1 MIEFT
6 QANRIRAV
14 FALHAFASGA
24 LYTRLSDIQQSLHID
39 DAALGWTFSGLAVGT
54 LITFFFISRLVETVG
69 PRLILLVTMPL
80 LPIGTLLLAAM
91 PTAVALFF
99 AFIAYGVLYG
109 LPNSAMNIEA
119 DRIEAQSGR
128 RVMNSCHGVWSAA
141 YVVTTLLGTL
151 AEALHLSPVE
161 HLGLQAIPV
170 APIALWVTW
179 GLIPAPA
186 RAHAGKIGRHLS
198 MPSLAILLLV
208 LFSAGPNLLEG
219 GMRNWSVI
227 YMRDSFG
234 APAWIDTLTLPTFL
248 VAQAIGRLNADGW
261 VMRYGVVPV
270 ARVLT
275 AIAFIGGALVV
286 FAPNLIVALFGFL
299 CIGLGVC
306 TTYPLTTSAAAR
318 IGDRPA
324 SQNVASLTF
333 VNQLV
338 QLASPPALGWI
349 AHQYGI
355 RNAFSVSLPLV
366 IVSLWL
372 AYRLTAGLRR

>member
-1 MIEFT
+1 MIAFT
-6 QANRIRAV
+6 QANRVRAV
-14 FALHAFASGA
+14 FALHAFTAGA
-24 LYTRLSDIQQSLHID
+24 LYPRVSDIQQALRID
-39 DAALGWTFSGLAVGT
+39 DQTLGLVFSGLAVGT
-54 LITFFFISRLVETVG
+54 LITFFFISRLIETVG
-69 PRLILLVTMPL
+69 PRIVLLVTMPL
-80 LPIGTLLLAAM
+80 LPIGTALLAAM
-91 PTAVALFF
+91 PTAPALFV

-128 RVMNSCHGVWSAA
+128 RIMNSCHGTWSASYLA
-141 YVVTTLLGTL
+141 TTLLGTL
-151 AEALHLSPVE
+151 AEGLHLSPFE
-161 HLGLQAIPV
+161 HLGLLAIPV

-179 GLIPAPA
+179 GLVPAPA
-186 RAHAGKIGRHLS
+186 RAHAGKALRHLS
-198 MPSLAILLLV
+198 APSVAILLLV
-208 LFSAGPNLLEG
+208 LFSTGPNLLEG

-227 YMRDSFG
+227 YMRDSFA
-234 APAWIDTLTLPTFL
+234 APAWVDTLTLPAFL
-248 VAQAIGRLNADGW
+248 VAQALGRLNADGW
-261 VMRYGVVPV
+261 VTRYGVVPV

-286 FAPNLIVALFGFL
+286 FAPDLWVALFGFL

-338 QLASPPALGWI
+338 QLASPPGLGWI
-349 AHQYGI
+349 ANSFGI
-355 RNAFSVSLPLV
+355 RNVFTITLPLV
-366 IVSLWL
+366 IVSIWL
-372 AYRLTAGLRR
+372 ADRLTARLRR